1 MKDKIKK
8 HQLKRKEK
16 KRKEKQKTSEESF
29 KLGLIFHTRNSWNN
43 RSRFNYKA
51 QFPAN
56 LMLEDEITKRIKKFS
71 NKKELH

>member
-1 MKDKIKK
+1 MK
-8 HQLKRKEK
+8 LKNISLKK

-56 LMLEDEITKRIKKFS
+56 LMLEDEITKKIKKFS

>member
-1 MKDKIKK
+1 MK
-8 HQLKRKEK
+8 LKNISLKK

-51 QFPAN
+51 QFLAN
-56 LMLEDEITKRIKKFS
+56 LMLEDEITKKIKKFS